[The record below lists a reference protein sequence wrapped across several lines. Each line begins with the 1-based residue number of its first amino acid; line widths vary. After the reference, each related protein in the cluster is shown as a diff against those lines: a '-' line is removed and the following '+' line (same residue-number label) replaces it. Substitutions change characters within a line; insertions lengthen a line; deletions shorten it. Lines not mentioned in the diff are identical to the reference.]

1 MMQQPDPPLS
11 PAALDVRHELEE
23 YAREHSRAAQ
33 VAIVW
38 HLARKWIPVR
48 LKRRWRP

>member
-1 MMQQPDPPLS
+1 MQPDPGLS
-11 PAALDVRHELEE
+11 PAALDVRHELEV
-23 YAREHSRAAQ
+23 YARQHPHAAQ

-38 HLARKWIPVR
+38 HLARVWIPAR